1 MLRRKCK
8 RSSTFSPL
16 PLSSR
21 FLWYASPPAL
31 CWAGLRPVV
40 VSHRSTRAGH
50 DDQPREARLLLLCDE
65 VVAHG
70 VPPAWLLQPF
80 PRCSEMSRCW
90 AGCSGPNS
98 SRSRARVRVV
108 GGRSLRLPSSNHPTS
123 LGCRR
128 REKAL
133 RRAPLQR
140 RNPSQPAAT
149 KLVQSQSPSPN
160 NDFYFTYFANFIRQI
175 HSDLTETCRG
185 DVRDD
190 GHRADVP
197 RLRLDLLQLGEGE
210 VDLRGGGSPVRE
222 GSASPRTAGG
232 QLRVAA
238 GSKIG
243 CACCVA
249 VAGRTRRVSLRQRG
263 VRSQWR
269 E

>member
-1 MLRRKCK
+1 MIFILRI
-8 RSSTFSPL
+8 FGEFV
-16 PLSSR
+16 R
-21 FLWYASPPAL
+21 FTRIPRHA
-31 CWAGLRPVV
+31 VV
-40 VSHRSTRAGH
+40 
-50 DDQPREARLLLLCDE
+50 
-65 VVAHG
+65 
-70 VPPAWLLQPF
+70 
-80 PRCSEMSRCW
+80 
-90 AGCSGPNS
+90 
-98 SRSRARVRVV
+98 
-108 GGRSLRLPSSNHPTS
+108 
-123 LGCRR
+123 
-128 REKAL
+128 
-133 RRAPLQR
+133 
-140 RNPSQPAAT
+140 
-149 KLVQSQSPSPN
+149 
-160 NDFYFTYFANFIRQI
+160 
-175 HSDLTETCRG
+175 

-197 RLRLDLLQLGEGE
+197 RLGLDLLQLGEGE